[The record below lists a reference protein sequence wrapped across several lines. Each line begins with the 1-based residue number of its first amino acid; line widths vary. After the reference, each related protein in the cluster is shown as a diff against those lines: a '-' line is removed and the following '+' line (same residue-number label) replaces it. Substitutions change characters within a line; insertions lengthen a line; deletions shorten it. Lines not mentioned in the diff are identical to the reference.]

1 MQVFP
6 QRKLEPAAEYRISSS
21 TDIKKTHYVCL
32 RPSPPPRIIMY
43 NLIMQLEALWRARL
57 EISKY
62 TGLDLNIVFI
72 SHLLFICF

>member
-1 MQVFP
+1 MS
-6 QRKLEPAAEYRISSS
+6 ASA
-21 TDIKKTHYVCL
+21 
-32 RPSPPPRIIMY
+32 RPPPPRIIMY